1 MTTFA
6 KTGDYSMHGK
16 MEKKVV
22 GISIPKLVERLIQT
36 EEAFEIMRNIGETCW
51 LTKAAIKNGEL
62 ICELTLTEL
71 AAKIEGK
78 KVPSY
83 EEWPDIKTAMIDFLE
98 LYDDKTGILLE
109 SEIPP
114 IARDSREI
122 VAAGAK
128 KVCLPDGER
137 FLIVP
142 QGDQKITLE
151 YGKSF
156 PSLKSLYI
164 GILGAMY
171 KNEEIAELFQ
181 HYYKNPIEVAIVEN
195 NFSTCYRFNI
205 GLLGD
210 SVHVFRK
217 SQSGRIIC
225 KENGTF
231 APDVLMMLS
240 QLVCLDYEDVEKIEQ
255 VVVTE
260 TDEMLKSATFANTT
274 IASHPRY
281 YVRKLI
287 NNMNS
292 LEQIKSHYP
301 NG

>member
-1 MTTFA
+1 
-6 KTGDYSMHGK
+6 
-16 MEKKVV
+16 MEKKEVN
-22 GISIPKLVERLIQT
+22 ITIPKLVERLIQT
-36 EEAFEIMRNIGETCW
+36 EETFEIMRNIGETGW
-51 LTKAAIKNGEL
+51 LTKATIKNGKL
-62 ICELTLTEL
+62 VCEFSLTEL
-71 AAKIEGK
+71 ASKIEGK

-122 VAAGAK
+122 VAAGTK
-128 KVCLPDGER
+128 KVCLPDGES
-137 FLIVP
+137 FLIIP

-156 PSLKSLYI
+156 PSLKGLYI
-164 GILGAMY
+164 GILGAIY
-171 KNEEIAELFQ
+171 KNEKIAELFQ
-181 HYYKNPIEVAIVEN
+181 HYYKNPIEVSIQSN

-210 SVHVFRK
+210 SVHVFRE
-217 SQSGRIIC
+217 SQSGRIVC
-225 KENGTF
+225 KENGSF
-231 APDVLMMLS
+231 APDILMMLS
-240 QLVCLDYEDVEKIEQ
+240 ELVCLDYEDVEKIKK

-260 TDEMLKSATFANTT
+260 TDEMLKSVTFANTA
-274 IASHPRY
+274 IANHPSY
-281 YVRKLI
+281 YVGKLI